1 MALDPKINYFLSGRS
16 EMAQQIIWGCVNK
29 DATIH
34 SGTGFTP
41 VDSGTGFYD
50 VVFKVPFL
58 TTPSVVTLQNFSDW
72 TNWTYDNG
80 NTRDNT
86 VLIGVDRTKFK
97 VATGNGDGKRTDRN
111 FCFIAVGEV

>member
-1 MALDPKINYFLSGRS
+1 
-16 EMAQQIIWGCVNK
+16 MAQHIIWGCVNK
-29 DATIH
+29 NGTIY

-41 VDSGTGFYD
+41 VANGDGFYE
-50 VVFKVPFL
+50 VVFTPVQFK
-58 TTPSVVTLQNFSDW
+58 TTPSVVTLQNHADW
-72 TNWTYDNG
+72 TNWTYTNG

-86 VLIGVDRTKFK
+86 VLIAVDRTKFK